1 MRDKYATV
9 KIPIELAEKLDE
21 ISENLGYRS
30 RAEAVKDAIR
40 RFIEAKT
47 SAAETKPVPHK
58 ELLEL
63 SPTIKSH

>member
-9 KIPIELAEKLDE
+9 KIPIELALKLDE

-47 SAAETKPVPHK
+47 SATETKPVRHE